1 MRIFELMNDQI
12 RLPGVGGHATE
23 AEVAQRMRNLHRTV
37 PLEVYAA
44 RTDEADSA
52 VLQRL
57 SESRQ
62 RYKLALGDHRA
73 GVTLVDG
80 LPQAGA
86 ELSSALP
93 GSTGDSVVF
102 EECELAGAIVNPFP

>member
-1 MRIFELMNDQI
+1 MMEI
-12 RLPGVGGHATE
+12 RLPGIGGHATK
-23 AEVAQRMRNLHRTV
+23 AEVTQRMRNLHRTV
-37 PLEVYAA
+37 PLEVYTA

-93 GSTGDSVVF
+93 GVDRRLRCLRGVRI
-102 EECELAGAIVNPFP
+102 AAAIVNPFP